1 MDLEMDLAMH
11 QFSKVRTWVHHQDF
25 SYFLWFSFLLSMKD
39 LAFLAMDLEMDLAM
53 DLAMDSAMD
62 LEMDL
67 AMVMVMVLAITS
79 LAIHTQQSGLPPGR
93 FLTSWRRLPQH
104 LFI

>member
-25 SYFLWFSFLLSMKD
+25 SYFLWFSSLLSMKD

-53 DLAMDSAMD
+53 DLAMD
-62 LEMDL
+62 LKMDL

>member
-25 SYFLWFSFLLSMKD
+25 SYFLWFSSLLSMKD

-53 DLAMDSAMD
+53 DL
-62 LEMDL
+62 EMDL
-67 AMVMVMVLAITS
+67 DMVMVMVLAITS

-93 FLTSWRRLPQH
+93 FLTSWLRLPQH

>member
-25 SYFLWFSFLLSMKD
+25 SYFLWFFSLLSMKD

-53 DLAMDSAMD
+53 DL
-62 LEMDL
+62 EMDL
-67 AMVMVMVLAITS
+67 AMLMVMVLAITS

>member
-25 SYFLWFSFLLSMKD
+25 SYFLWFSSLLSMKD
-39 LAFLAMDLEMDLAM
+39 LAFLAMDLEMDL
-53 DLAMDSAMD
+53 AMD

-93 FLTSWRRLPQH
+93 FLTSWRRLPQR

>member
-25 SYFLWFSFLLSMKD
+25 SYFLWFSSLLSMKD
-39 LAFLAMDLEMDLAM
+39 LAFLAMDLE
-53 DLAMDSAMD
+53 
-62 LEMDL
+62 
-67 AMVMVMVLAITS
+67 MVMVMVLAITS

-93 FLTSWRRLPQH
+93 FLTSWRRQGIPDWDKLLAMAAPWGIK
-104 LFI
+104 FN